1 MTTIVTRLYRDMA
14 TAEALAAAMA
24 GVGIPA
30 GDIEVIAGAEN
41 AAARMEA
48 ARVNPASAALYAQHM
63 ESGAALVVVRAGFQ
77 PIGAA
82 ATAIKM
88 MDSRQPM
95 NAGVANENEYIRTE
109 PKRDLFVG
117 LSVMMDHPL
126 MFGKDK
132 GRRRGLISTAFNIPL
147 LSKRKNRNSVFPGGR
162 HFTTWM
168 SPLLSQKRGTL
179 STLDGGGQMTRRFF
193 PTVSRH
199 K

>member
-1 MTTIVTRLYRDMA
+1 MTTIVTRLYRDAA

-41 AAARMEA
+41 AQARMEA
-48 ARVNPASAALYAQHM
+48 ARVNPASAALYAPHV
-63 ESGAALVVVRAGFQ
+63 EGGAALVVVRAGFQ

-82 ATAIKM
+82 ATAIRM

-95 NAGVANENEYIRTE
+95 NAGVENENEYIRTE
-109 PKRDLFVG
+109 PKQELFAG
-117 LSVMMDHPL
+117 LSILDDHRL
-126 MFGKDK
+126 IFGKDK
-132 GRRRGLISTAFNIPL
+132 GKRRGLVSAAFNIPL
-147 LSKRKNRNSVFPGGR
+147 LSKRKNRSSVFPGGR

-179 STLDGGGQMTRRFF
+179 STLEGGGQMTRRFF